1 MGDTEIV
8 TPGDAPDKP
17 RGNVSYAELQRHTNR
32 SSLWV
37 LIGGT
42 VYDVTSL
49 LSSHPGGTGPL
60 FKYAGKDATWA
71 YPIYTPSNAL
81 MRFPI
86 CSKEFMQIHPPDAL
100 GTLPHSVCIGPID
113 PTTVPHIL
121 SEPTAEES
129 RIAKAKATLPRPR
142 SALNLLEIEVRTTPQ
157 AKALSGAN
165 PVSAETGKRSA

>member
-1 MGDTEIV
+1 MGDTQIV
-8 TPGDAPDKP
+8 APGGASEEP

-42 VYDVTSL
+42 VYNVTSL

-71 YPIYTPSNAL
+71 YPIYTPLNVL
-81 MRFPI
+81 MLPT

-100 GTLPHSVCIGPID
+100 DMLPHSVCIGPID
-113 PTTVPHIL
+113 PTTVPRIA

-129 RIAKAKATLPRPR
+129 RIAKAKAALPHPR

-157 AKALSGAN
+157 VNGLFG
-165 PVSAETGKRSA
+165 V